1 MKLHHT
7 YTSDDELNNLLIT
20 LEANKKA
27 LSFFNLS
34 EELKLNLRRR
44 SLLHSAVYSARIEHN
59 SLTPETFANSSKSIE
74 KLEIQNILDTLTWLY
89 SSPQTQP
96 LDIKLIKG
104 LHARIMNHLHVEAGH
119 FRTEQSAVF
128 NSAGVVVYL
137 APPAGE
143 VKALITKW
151 LKHLDRSTTPIPIM
165 IAISHYQFEK
175 IHPFIDGNGRV
186 GRLLTTLLL
195 KQHGYDLHGL
205 VSMEKYI
212 ENNLDGYYDY
222 LAEEKRDI
230 THFIKYFLTAICT
243 MQNEVLDK
251 LRSGDLKPS
260 KLFPRHQEIVEVIRD
275 HPFCSFDF
283 LHRRF
288 FAVPVSTLHYDLQ
301 KLQKQK
307 LVERV
312 GVSRG
317 ALYTLSH

>member
-1 MKLHHT
+1 MKLNQT
-7 YTSDDELNNLLIT
+7 YTSNDQLNNLLIT

-27 LSFFNLS
+27 LSIFNLS
-34 EELKLNLRRR
+34 DEFKYSLRRR
-44 SLLHSAVYSARIEHN
+44 SLLYSAVYSARIEQN
-59 SLTPETFANSSKSIE
+59 SLTPETFTNSSKSIE
-74 KLEIQNILDTLTWLY
+74 KLEIQNILDTLIWLY
-89 SSPQTQP
+89 STPQTP
-96 LDIKLIKG
+96 DLDIKLVKDI
-104 LHARIMNHLHVEAGH
+104 HARIMNSLHVEAGQ
-119 FRTEQSAVF
+119 FRAEQSAVF
-128 NSAGVVVYL
+128 NSAGVAIYL

-143 VKALITKW
+143 IKTLIAQW
-151 LKHLDRSTTPIPIM
+151 LKQIDTSTIPTPIM

-230 THFIKYFLTAICT
+230 THFVEYFLSAICT
-243 MQNEVLDK
+243 IQNETLEK
-251 LRSGDLKPS
+251 LKSGDLKPS
-260 KLFPRHQEIVEVIRD
+260 RLFPRHEELVAVIRD
-275 HPFCSFDF
+275 HPYCTFDF

-288 FAVPVSTLHYDLQ
+288 FAIPTSTLHYDLQ

-307 LVERV
+307 LIERI
-312 GVSRG
+312 GVSKG
-317 ALYTLSH
+317 SLYLLAD